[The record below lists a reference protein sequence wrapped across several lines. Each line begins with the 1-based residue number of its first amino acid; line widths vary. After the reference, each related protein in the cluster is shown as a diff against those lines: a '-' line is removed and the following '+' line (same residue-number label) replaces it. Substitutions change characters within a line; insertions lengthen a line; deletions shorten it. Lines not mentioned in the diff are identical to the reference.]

1 LVVFCVKSTNEIQ
14 FRATTNDDYLG
25 SMSKREFLPP
35 DETLE
40 IKFPRYAG
48 EGKWRD
54 VDILK
59 VGSEDLVTQYHPES
73 AIKHWWIMRTVMP
86 DGIWENW

>member
-1 LVVFCVKSTNEIQ
+1 LVVFCVKTSNEIE
-14 FRATTNDDYLG
+14 FRATVNDDYQD

-35 DETLE
+35 DENWE
-40 IKFPRYAG
+40 IKFPRRAG

-59 VGSEDLVTQYHPES
+59 VGKEDMVTKFHHES

>member
-1 LVVFCVKSTNEIQ
+1 LVVFCVKSLNEIEFRGTTNE
-14 FRATTNDDYLG
+14 DYLG

-35 DETLE
+35 DEGLE
-40 IKFPRYAG
+40 IKFPRD
-48 EGKWRD
+48 GKD

-59 VGSEDLVTQYHPES
+59 IGTEELVTKYHPES
-73 AIKHWWIMRTVMP
+73 AVKHWWIMRTVMP